1 MENKKKRV
9 GAAFF
14 EGSSWYHRYK
24 VRMPDGTVTYSKKGG
39 FETAAAANA
48 SYKECDKNFKEA
60 SRTYE
65 LANKKSQDIMLKDY
79 LIYWLDGILALRA
92 TSNGLAIAAYAIYD
106 LIMPVLDYDIKLKYV
121 NSDYL
126 NTLLERASKKCAS
139 AGNKARE
146 ILNIA
151 LNDAVV
157 HGYLK
162 INPVPSTKSYKRQK
176 PKIIILKKDDIK
188 VLLEA
193 SEDSNWYLEILLA
206 LFCGLRKGEIL
217 GLKFQDY
224 DKEEK
229 ILHIRRQLG
238 CEGKLEKG
246 SSKYKEYKLTDKATK
261 TENSIRALRV
271 PDIIAVELEKRR
283 KKVWN
288 DKERYYR
295 IYEDHDYVSCQENG
309 KPHSLAS
316 LNIALTKICDRSGL
330 PHITVHGLRHM
341 YATVLLEMGV
351 PLVKIS
357 ALLGHAS
364 VHTTFEYYCDVMEE
378 EGNVLAFMNEV
389 FIPVETEVVS

>member
-1 MENKKKRV
+1 MENGKKRV

-48 SYKECDKNFKEA
+48 SYKEYDRKFKETTR
-60 SRTYE
+60 SYE
-65 LANKKSQDIMLKDY
+65 LSHHKNQDIMLKDY
-79 LIYWLDGILALRA
+79 LIYWLDDILALRT
-92 TSNGLAIAAYAIYD
+92 TSNGQAIAAYAIYD
-106 LIMPVLDYDIKLKYV
+106 LIMPVLDYDIKLKYI

-126 NTLLERASKKCAS
+126 NALLERASKKCAS

-157 HGYLK
+157 QGYLK
-162 INPVPSTKSYKRQK
+162 KNPVPSTRTYRRPK
-176 PKIIILKKDDIK
+176 PNIMILKKDDIK
-188 VLLEA
+188 VLLDAGE
-193 SEDSNWYLEILLA
+193 SSNWYLEILLA

-224 DKEEK
+224 DKEDK

-238 CEGKLEKG
+238 CQGKLQKG
-246 SSKYKEYKLTDKATK
+246 SSKYQEYRLGDKDTK
-261 TENSIRALRV
+261 TENSLRALRV
-271 PDIIAVELEKRR
+271 PDIVAVELEKRR
-283 KKVWN
+283 QRNWF
-288 DKERYYR
+288 DKERYHR
-295 IYEDHDYVSCQENG
+295 IYEDNDYVSCQENG
-309 KPHSLAS
+309 KPHGLAS
-316 LNIALTKICDRSGL
+316 MNIALTKICDRNGL

-341 YATVLLEMGV
+341 YATILLEMGV

-364 VHTTFEYYCDVMEE
+364 IHTTFEYYCDVMEE
-378 EGNVLAFMNEV
+378 DGNVLAFMNEV
-389 FIPVETEVVS
+389 FAPVETEVT

>member
-1 MENKKKRV
+1 
-9 GAAFF
+9 
-14 EGSSWYHRYK
+14 
-24 VRMPDGTVTYSKKGG
+24 
-39 FETAAAANA
+39 
-48 SYKECDKNFKEA
+48 
-60 SRTYE
+60 
-65 LANKKSQDIMLKDY
+65 MLKDY

-330 PHITVHGLRHM
+330 PHITAHGLRHM

-364 VHTTFEYYCDVMEE
+364 VHITFEYYCDVMEE